1 MLSLILL
8 QMRVSRFL
16 ATSAFSA
23 LSESPPYSAN
33 VLTEVSNLT
42 LKLPLPN
49 QPAPHAEN
57 SSYSAADHSRDVQD
71 RNPGAVSDN
80 EPPTKAASQ
89 KPVTPP
95 IPANDDDSVTEAET
109 DDETTVPQRSAGVDN
124 VSRTSPLPDAFG
136 SGSANRSQEWSSK
149 PNNRKPV
156 PTAQDDSSDTS
167 PVKPSKKKQRV
178 ETSSD
183 ESEAGHS
190 KLAQRKSA
198 SSSRGAKQPIKRGG
212 RRF

>member
-1 MLSLILL
+1 
-8 QMRVSRFL
+8 MRVSRFL
-16 ATSAFSA
+16 STSAFPA
-23 LSESPPYSAN
+23 LSESPSHSAN
-33 VLTEVSNLT
+33 VSTEVSTHQT
-42 LKLPLPN
+42 LKVPLTN

-71 RNPGAVSDN
+71 RNPGAISDN

-89 KPVTPP
+89 IPGPPP

-109 DDETTVPQRSAGVDN
+109 DDEPTVPQRSARVDN
-124 VSRTSPLPDAFG
+124 VNRTSPSPDASG
-136 SGSANRSQEWSSK
+136 SGSANRSRESSLK
-149 PNNRKPV
+149 PSNRKPV
-156 PTAQDDSSDTS
+156 PTTQGDSSDTS

-183 ESEAGHS
+183 ESEAERS